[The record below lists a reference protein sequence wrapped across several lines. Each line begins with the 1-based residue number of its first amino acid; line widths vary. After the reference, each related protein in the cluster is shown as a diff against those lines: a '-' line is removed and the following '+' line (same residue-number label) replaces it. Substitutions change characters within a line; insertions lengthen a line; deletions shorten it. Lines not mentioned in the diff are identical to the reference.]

1 MANVKIL
8 SHKVKV
14 EQRKAHYLV
23 VSVPLK
29 NSIVIM
35 KNQSIGEA
43 EMSFISKRDKENDHS
58 KKVEYDRVRALLKW
72 AGCCNAIL
80 LEMHNGG
87 HNGEHKLMLSLAF
100 PNMKDM
106 YVFEDSM
113 VTNVDGATGATMD

>member
-1 MANVKIL
+1 MANIKIL
-8 SHKVKV
+8 SPKVKV
-14 EQRKAHYLV
+14 EQRKALMGETLLHYLV

-29 NSIVIM
+29 NSIIIV

-43 EMSFISKRDKENDHS
+43 ETSFISKRDKESDHS

-72 AGCCNAIL
+72 AACCNAIL
-80 LEMHNGG
+80 LEM

-100 PNMKDM
+100 PNMEDM

-113 VTNVDGATGATMD
+113 VTNVDGATMK